1 MVCIQTETR
10 WIALWVAGPILR
22 RRASGAE
29 DLTAE
34 VITGDES
41 LEDGDLAILLAGLPM
56 KKRLGSDA
64 SRESAVMTRSE
75 RSVHSTG
82 PESVTA
88 RLGGKSHADRATGG

>member
-1 MVCIQTETR
+1 
-10 WIALWVAGPILR
+10 
-22 RRASGAE
+22 
-29 DLTAE
+29 
-34 VITGDES
+34 
-41 LEDGDLAILLAGLPM
+41 LLAGLPM